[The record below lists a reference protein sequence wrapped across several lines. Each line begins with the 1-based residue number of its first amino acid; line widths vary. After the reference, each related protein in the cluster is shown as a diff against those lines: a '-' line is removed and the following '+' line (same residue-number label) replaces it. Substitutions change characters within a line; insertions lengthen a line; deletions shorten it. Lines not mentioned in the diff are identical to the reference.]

1 MVYILHDKIHNT
13 AAAVCIITEQINY
26 VDFLIFLYRGLFGS
40 GSSNSLATYNL
51 LGRFFELV
59 PLQLPRTGARAIEL
73 ATRIADVLHSNCWT
87 FGLSFVAR
95 HCRFF
100 PKNCSSKS

>member
-40 GSSNSLATYNL
+40 GSSNSLATYNSP
-51 LGRFFELV
+51 GHFFELV

-73 ATRIADVLHSNCWT
+73 ATRIALKLLDVWVVICCPSL
-87 FGLSFVAR
+87 LL
-95 HCRFF
+95 F
-100 PKNCSSKS
+100 PKEMFK